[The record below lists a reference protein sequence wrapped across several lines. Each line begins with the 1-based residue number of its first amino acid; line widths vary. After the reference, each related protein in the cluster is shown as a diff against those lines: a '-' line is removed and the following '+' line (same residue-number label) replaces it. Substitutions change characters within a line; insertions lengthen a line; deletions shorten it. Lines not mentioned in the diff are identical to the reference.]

1 MQISEFAH
9 AVGLTTD
16 TVRFYVKKKLLRPE
30 VGFNRY
36 HIFNSEDVEYAR
48 LINVA
53 QLLGFTI
60 RELVALRKERE
71 TKGLSNARFVEVLSD
86 RLIALRAKAKE
97 IDVLSSFVKTKI
109 AWLEAGKIG
118 PEPFLEQ
125 MDSRIT
131 ARPADVANLLY

>member
-1 MQISEFAH
+1 MGPIAI
-9 AVGLTTD
+9 
-16 TVRFYVKKKLLRPE
+16 
-30 VGFNRY
+30 
-36 HIFNSEDVEYAR
+36 IFSTSEDVEYAR

-109 AWLEAGKIG
+109 AWLEGGKIG

-131 ARPADVANLLY
+131 ARPAAVANLLY